1 MKRSDIFF
9 NLLLVPLDYLA
20 LVASFIV
27 AYYLRSVK
35 PGLIQD
41 LVNQD
46 LVMALNVSPIQTRS
60 LESYLLPIMVVA
72 SLMMIVFVF
81 CGLYKVSRF
90 STTAESSKKILVC
103 ISYSFLILLLFIF
116 FRGNSI
122 MPRLMIIYSMVISV
136 FALFLTRSI
145 IAFLKTILQKYGFG
159 IIRIAILGKGQ
170 NAQRAQEFLQKYKK
184 DGYRVVKLYGKTN
197 LGMLTNAIAK
207 RKFDELIIATP
218 SIAEE
223 DLISVREECIAHK
236 VGFLFI
242 PSALEVLTS
251 KVVVRDMR
259 GYTLIEV
266 PATPLEGWGRIF
278 KRILDFCGSLFGIVI
293 LSPLLILVSIF
304 IYLDSPGP
312 IIFRHRRLGKDLKP
326 FWLYKFRTMRSEFCD
341 GYGFNQ
347 QKAQRKFKDLLDSN
361 KALKDEWSKY
371 QKLKNDPRVTKL
383 GAFLRKSS
391 IDELPQL
398 FNSLKGDLSL
408 VGPRP
413 IVKNELD
420 KYGQMKHRLA
430 LINPGLTGLWQV
442 SGRNDTTYEERVR
455 LDMVY
460 VENWS
465 VWLDLVI
472 ILKTI
477 MALIFKRGAY

>member
-1 MKRSDIFF
+1 
-9 NLLLVPLDYLA
+9 
-20 LVASFIV
+20 
-27 AYYLRSVK
+27 
-35 PGLIQD
+35 
-41 LVNQD
+41 
-46 LVMALNVSPIQTRS
+46 
-60 LESYLLPIMVVA
+60 
-72 SLMMIVFVF
+72 
-81 CGLYKVSRF
+81 
-90 STTAESSKKILVC
+90 
-103 ISYSFLILLLFIF
+103 
-116 FRGNSI
+116 
-122 MPRLMIIYSMVISV
+122 
-136 FALFLTRSI
+136 
-145 IAFLKTILQKYGFG
+145 
-159 IIRIAILGKGQ
+159 
-170 NAQRAQEFLQKYKK
+170 
-184 DGYRVVKLYGKTN
+184 
-197 LGMLTNAIAK
+197 
-207 RKFDELIIATP
+207 
-218 SIAEE
+218 
-223 DLISVREECIAHK
+223 
-236 VGFLFI
+236 
-242 PSALEVLTS
+242 
-251 KVVVRDMR
+251 VRDMR